1 MIGTW
6 LDNSII
12 LSILPL
18 LIAIPVALGLLIF
31 LSHKLQ
37 HQPRKPVSRTT
48 GEHFQKIGRPTTG
61 EVEIYRDS
69 SAGEHRSATPYATSE
84 QLPGLDDIDTISGA

>member
-1 MIGTW
+1 MIGTL

-37 HQPRKPVSRTT
+37 NPPSKPISRTT
-48 GEHFQKIGRPTTG
+48 GEHFQKIGRTLPDDVYTDSHTG
-61 EVEIYRDS
+61 PPKP
-69 SAGEHRSATPYATSE
+69 AATFQATE
-84 QLPGLDDIDTISGA
+84 QLQGLEDVDTISPST

>member
-1 MIGTW
+1 VIALL
-6 LDNSII
+6 LDKSII

-18 LIAIPVALGLLIF
+18 LIAIPVAVGLLIF

-37 HQPRKPVSRTT
+37 QPPSKPVSRTT
-48 GEHFQKIGRPTTG
+48 GEHFQKIGRTTPADVYTDSPTG
-61 EVEIYRDS
+61 VAQA
-69 SAGEHRSATPYATSE
+69 AGPYASRD

>member
-1 MIGTW
+1 MVGIL

-31 LSHKLQ
+31 LSRKLQ
-37 HQPRKPVSRTT
+37 HPPSKPICRTT
-48 GEHFQKIGRPTTG
+48 GEHFQKIGRTPTG
-61 EVEIYRDS
+61 EVYTDS
-69 SAGEHRSATPYATSE
+69 SKGAAQAAGPFAPQE
-84 QLPGLDDIDTISGA
+84 QLPRLDDVDTISGV

>member
-37 HQPRKPVSRTT
+37 HPPSKPVSRTT
-48 GEHFQKIGRPTTG
+48 GEHFQKIGRPTG
-61 EVEIYRDS
+61 EVYTDS
-69 SAGEHRSATPYATSE
+69 PGEAAKATSPYAGQD
-84 QLPGLDDIDTISGA
+84 QLPRLNDVDTISGV